1 MMNEDT
7 VNPLDQRGWLAA
19 CVLLITV
26 LVVYAMLG
34 IWNRPLADDSC
45 IIATVDRVGVIGYV
59 QQTWWNWTGNVPSLL
74 LQAVGTTTG
83 WYGWWPGALLA
94 IWAIGFVWLAHES
107 AKILR
112 INVPLLVE
120 LAVGTAQAIAVND
133 MTGNRY
139 QTLYWLTGTFAYAL
153 PAALTLILGATV
165 LRAARQGIRRSHVLA
180 VVLLSFVIG
189 ACSPTNA
196 AFLLFLL
203 AAGWLGAFMWARDS
217 SRRRLNVLIGVAM
230 IGAVVAAFIIL
241 VSPGNALRQ
250 TALAEYGIHRQPFLK
265 SVVNSGLYSLIIVER
280 TIRMTAPVANVILVV
295 LGMSSAMLFRPD
307 ALRYRAGSR
316 TAGRLGF
323 PLLLFS
329 GLIVTA
335 AAVFPAALSTG
346 NLPEPRLWIIP
357 QGVWALLVFGFSY
370 LVGLSVVPPRSSSQ
384 PRLRLVMF
392 GALFMLCI
400 AQIPDII
407 DQWRTIRTYASDFD
421 TRYDLV
427 TAAVDANAQS
437 VSIPPYSTSVYEF
450 AQLGNAFED
459 DCWQQRFPQ
468 IRLEF
473 ERAVE

>member
-1 MMNEDT
+1 
-7 VNPLDQRGWLAA
+7 
-19 CVLLITV
+19 
-26 LVVYAMLG
+26 
-34 IWNRPLADDSC
+34 
-45 IIATVDRVGVIGYV
+45 
-59 QQTWWNWTGNVPSLL
+59 
-74 LQAVGTTTG
+74 
-83 WYGWWPGALLA
+83 
-94 IWAIGFVWLAHES
+94 
-107 AKILR
+107 
-112 INVPLLVE
+112 
-120 LAVGTAQAIAVND
+120 
-133 MTGNRY
+133 
-139 QTLYWLTGTFAYAL
+139 
-153 PAALTLILGATV
+153 
-165 LRAARQGIRRSHVLA
+165 
-180 VVLLSFVIG
+180 
-189 ACSPTNA
+189 
-196 AFLLFLL
+196 
-203 AAGWLGAFMWARDS
+203 
-217 SRRRLNVLIGVAM
+217 
-230 IGAVVAAFIIL
+230 
-241 VSPGNALRQ
+241 
-250 TALAEYGIHRQPFLK
+250 
-265 SVVNSGLYSLIIVER
+265 
-280 TIRMTAPVANVILVV
+280 MTAPVANVILVV